1 MTRFGRLALAGGV
14 FVMCVIMTGGRARA
28 EDLASFL
35 VKPAEDAVAS
45 RRFGLAVSLWRGVA
59 AIRGEGSD
67 AMWKLADAWTL
78 AGEFEA
84 AAEELGRF
92 AQATPDEA
100 RRAEAL
106 AKIAELEKRP
116 KGFAGKVFEVVPADK
131 EAKEAFRRGRLR
143 FRAGK
148 YADAAALYRAGVEM
162 APDVAGNVREL
173 ASAYE
178 KLGRPGDAQPFFL
191 RYLRLRP
198 FGKNAEAVRAK
209 LAPTGVLG
217 RLGIVSSFPCGEVWV
232 NRQPLGRPLPVKDLP
247 VAPGT
252 YRILCFNE
260 RFHFARYLNV
270 AVGKGDSARAA
281 FEWAILVNKLEPW
294 GRIVMENPDR
304 ANEMNDIG
312 VWDEIGVPVPDDRR
326 ALRVVMRA
334 GDASRRK
341 EVVLQLEAGKRIPLT
356 W

>member
-1 MTRFGRLALAGGV
+1 MIRFGRLAVAGGALAV
-14 FVMCVIMTGGRARA
+14 CLGAAAPARA
-28 EDLASFL
+28 DDLAAFL
-35 VKPAEDAVAS
+35 VKPAEDALAS
-45 RRFGLAVSLWRGVA
+45 RRFGVAVSLWRGIV
-59 AIRGEGSD
+59 AIRGDGSE

-84 AAEELGRF
+84 AAEELTRF
-92 AQATPDEA
+92 AHATADEA

-106 AKIAELEKRP
+106 SQIAELEKRP

-131 EAKEAFRRGRLR
+131 EAKEAFRRGRIL
-143 FRAGK
+143 FRAKK

-178 KLGRPGDAQPFFL
+178 KLGRAADAQPFFL

-198 FGKNAEAVRAK
+198 FGKNADGVRAK
-209 LAPTGVLG
+209 LDKAGLLG
-217 RLGIVSSFPCGEVWV
+217 RLSVVSSFACGEVWV
-232 NRQPLGRPLPVKDLP
+232 NRQVLGRPLPLQNLP

-270 AVGKGDSARAA
+270 AVGKGESARAA
-281 FEWAILVNKLEPW
+281 FDWAILENKLVPW

-304 ANEMNDIG
+304 ASEMNDIG
-312 VWDEIGVPVPDDRR
+312 VWDEIGVPVPDDKR

-334 GDASRRK
+334 GDGTRRK
-341 EVVLQLEAGKRIPLT
+341 ELLLQLEAGKRIPLT

>member
-1 MTRFGRLALAGGV
+1 MTGFRRLALAGGV
-14 FVMCVIMTGGRARA
+14 FLTVVAGRARGD
-28 EDLASFL
+28 DLASFL
-35 VKPAEDAVAS
+35 VKPAEDALAS

-59 AIRGEGSD
+59 AIRGDASD
-67 AMWKLADAWTL
+67 ATWKLADAWTL

-92 AQATPDEA
+92 AQATSDEA

-106 AKIAELEKRP
+106 QKIADLEKRP

-131 EAKEAFRRGRLR
+131 EAKEAFRRGRIR

-178 KLGRPGDAQPFFL
+178 KMGRAADAQPFFL

-198 FGKNAEAVRAK
+198 FGKNADGVRAK
-209 LAPTGVLG
+209 LDRAGALG
-217 RLGIVSSFPCGEVWV
+217 RLSIVSSFPCEVWV
-232 NRQPLGRPLPVKDLP
+232 NRQPLGRPLPLKNLP

-252 YRILCFNE
+252 YRILCFSE

-270 AVGKGDSARAA
+270 AVGKGENARAS
-281 FEWAILVNKLEPW
+281 FDWAILVNKLEPW

-312 VWDEIGVPVPDDRR
+312 VWDEIGVPVPEDRR
-326 ALRVVMRA
+326 AVRVVLRA
-334 GDASRRK
+334 GDSSRRK
-341 EVVLQLEAGKRIPLT
+341 ELLLQLEAGKRIPLV

>member
-1 MTRFGRLALAGGV
+1 VFLIAVAGP
-14 FVMCVIMTGGRARA
+14 ARA

-35 VKPAEDAVAS
+35 VKPAQDAVTA

-59 AIRGEGSD
+59 AIRGDGSD

-84 AAEELGRF
+84 AAEELTRF
-92 AQATPDEA
+92 AHATTDET

-106 AKIAELEKRP
+106 QKIAELEKRP
-116 KGFAGKVFEVVPADK
+116 KGFSGRVFEVVPADR
-131 EAKEAFRRGRLR
+131 EAKDAFRRGRIR

-178 KLGRPGDAQPFFL
+178 KLGRAADAQPFFL

-198 FGKNAEAVRAK
+198 FGRNADAVRAK
-209 LAPTGVLG
+209 LEKAGALG
-217 RLGIVSSFPCGEVWV
+217 RLTIVSSFPCGEVWV
-232 NRQPLGRPLPVKDLP
+232 NRQPIGRPLPLRNHP

-270 AVGKGDSARAA
+270 GVGRGESARAS
-281 FEWAILVNKLEPW
+281 FEWAILENKLEPW

-312 VWDEIGVPVPDDRR
+312 VWDEIGVPVPDDKRP
-326 ALRVVMRA
+326 LRVVMRA
-334 GDASRRK
+334 GDASQRK
-341 EVVLQLEAGKRIPLT
+341 ELLLQLEAGKRIPLK